1 MFVCC
6 AKSHIYEHYIILYRK
21 RKCFSHVFCDLAK
34 LFAPQAK
41 HNNIFARGVYV
52 GENTSQ
58 AANVRI
64 VRIAGDECA
73 AAGCKTSKKMPCI
86 FFDSKKNPAANC
98 SGSLRSKTTQRQ
110 IL

>member
-1 MFVCC
+1 MFDCC

-41 HNNIFARGVYV
+41 HNNMFARSVYV

-58 AANVRI
+58 PANVRAKR
-64 VRIAGDECA
+64 VRC
-73 AAGCKTSKKMPCI
+73 SRMQS
-86 FFDSKKNPAANC
+86 FFKKNPQLFLEISYTGTN
-98 SGSLRSKTTQRQ
+98 
-110 IL
+110 

>member
-1 MFVCC
+1 MSVCC

-21 RKCFSHVFCDLAK
+21 RKCFSHTFCDLVK
-34 LFAPQAK
+34 LFVPQTK
-41 HNNIFARGVYV
+41 QNNIFARGVYV

-73 AAGCKTSKKMPCI
+73 AAGCKTSKQMPCV
-86 FFDSKKNPAANC
+86 FFDNKKNPAANC
-98 SGSLRSKTTQRQ
+98 SGVL
-110 IL
+110 

>member
-6 AKSHIYEHYIILYRK
+6 AKSHIYEHYIILYGK

-58 AANVRI
+58 TANVRI

-73 AAGCKTSKKMPCI
+73 AAGCKTSKKMQGI
-86 FFDSKKNPAANC
+86 FFDNKKNPAANC